1 MKFYATVFTVLLA
14 FPAIGQTGG
23 DSAADKEAMKEMSTR
38 TGTTFYSDDTMT
50 TMRSADEIKSGW
62 TTLSA
67 EDQDAIR
74 ARCTALT
81 SMEPSKGDG
90 TTGEAADGTAAA
102 GDSSGTTT
110 AEDLGYMGDE
120 VRMRE
125 ICTAVTGL

>member
-1 MKFYATVFTVLLA
+1 MKLYATVFTVLLT
-14 FPAIGQTGG
+14 FPAIAQSDG

-62 TTLSA
+62 TTLSV

-81 SMEPSKGDG
+81 SMEPSKGNDAA
-90 TTGEAADGTAAA
+90 GEGADGADAA
-102 GDSSGTTT
+102 DSSGTTS
-110 AEDLGYMGDE
+110 AEDLGYMGDD

-125 ICTAVTGL
+125 ICAAVAGL